1 MSQQDRYCISYRDL
15 KGEWFDVD
23 AKTGKEAD
31 ALYDMLD
38 ESEVQFKVEWDKVS
52 GEQIQST

>member
-1 MSQQDRYCISYRDL
+1 MAQQDRYCVSYRDL

-23 AKTGKEAD
+23 AKTRKEAD

-38 ESEVQFKVEWDKVS
+38 DFEVQFKVEWDKVS

>member
-1 MSQQDRYCISYRDL
+1 MAQQDRYCISYRDL

-23 AKTGKEAD
+23 AKTRKEAD
-31 ALYDMLD
+31 ALYNMLD
-38 ESEVQFKVEWDKVS
+38 ESEVQFKVEWYKVS

>member
-1 MSQQDRYCISYRDL
+1 MAQQDRYCISYRDL

-23 AKTGKEAD
+23 AKTRKEAD
-31 ALYDMLD
+31 VLYNMLD